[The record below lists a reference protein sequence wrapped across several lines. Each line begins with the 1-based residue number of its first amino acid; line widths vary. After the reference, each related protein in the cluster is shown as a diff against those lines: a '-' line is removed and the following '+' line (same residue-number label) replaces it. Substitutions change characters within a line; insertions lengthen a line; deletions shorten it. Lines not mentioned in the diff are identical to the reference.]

1 MIHNENLD
9 FPFAMSDM
17 ITRFAIVS
25 LDSLLNRLIGSS
37 GCSVPRPPSHFL
49 SSLYVRVW
57 NGYTYTGKTFARVS
71 GLIAKE
77 KYSDQEEGETRHAAR
92 DPVA

>member
-25 LDSLLNRLIGSS
+25 LDSLLNRLIG
-37 GCSVPRPPSHFL
+37 
-49 SSLYVRVW
+49 
-57 NGYTYTGKTFARVS
+57 
-71 GLIAKE
+71 
-77 KYSDQEEGETRHAAR
+77 
-92 DPVA
+92 